1 MPDATTLLALG
12 LVLAS
17 AGGHASWNLLLKRAQ
32 RQEVFVWWLSA
43 FAMAA
48 LLPVAIVIA
57 LRTPLELVG
66 LWYVAGSALVHICYF
81 LFLGRSL
88 ARSDLSLVY
97 PIARGFGPGLA
108 PALAV
113 LTLGE
118 SVSLAGWAGIGGIV
132 AGIYLMAWWGRI
144 RLRLPL
150 RRPLSRPDFS
160 RLGRGNAAGIGYALL
175 ARSDLSLVYP
185 IARGF
190 GPGLAPALAVLTL
203 GESVSLA
210 GWAGIGGIVAG
221 IYLMAWWGRI
231 RLRLPLRR
239 PLSRPDFSRLGRGN
253 AAGIGYALLTGLC
266 IALYT
271 IVDKQGVAH
280 INPFL
285 YLYLTTVGVAI
296 GMLPYIIRNHG
307 WRAIAGEWRSERLA
321 IPAASG
327 LVYLAYGLALTA
339 LRISEV
345 SYVAPAREVGML
357 FALAL
362 GALVLR
368 ERITRGRL
376 AGAALIAA
384 GLAVITVFR

>member
-43 FAMAA
+43 FAVAA
-48 LLPVAIVIA
+48 LLPVAVVIA
-57 LRTPLELVG
+57 LRTSLEIVG

-108 PALAV
+108 PLLAV

-118 SVSLAGWAGIGGIV
+118 SVSIAGWAGIGCIV
-132 AGIYLMAWWGRI
+132 AGIYLMAWWGRV
-144 RLRLPL
+144 RLP
-150 RRPLSRPDFS
+150 RRLSRSDFS
-160 RLGRGNAAGIGYALL
+160 RMGQG
-175 ARSDLSLVYP
+175 S
-185 IARGF
+185 
-190 GPGLAPALAVLTL
+190 
-203 GESVSLA
+203 
-210 GWAGIGGIVAG
+210 
-221 IYLMAWWGRI
+221 
-231 RLRLPLRR
+231 
-239 PLSRPDFSRLGRGN
+239 

-280 INPFL
+280 ISPFL
-285 YLYLTTVGVAI
+285 YLYLTTVGVAV
-296 GMLPYIIRNHG
+296 GMLPYIVRNHG
-307 WRAIAGEWRSERLA
+307 WRAIVGEWRSERWA
-321 IPAASG
+321 IPTASG

-362 GALVLR
+362 GAVVLR
-368 ERITRGRL
+368 EQVTRGRL
-376 AGAALIAA
+376 AGAGLIAA

>member
-43 FAMAA
+43 FAAAA
-48 LLPVAIVIA
+48 LLPVAVVIA
-57 LRTPLELVG
+57 LRTSLEIVG

-97 PIARGFGPGLA
+97 PIARGFGPGLS
-108 PALAV
+108 PILAV

-118 SVSLAGWAGIGGIV
+118 SVSIAGWAGIGCIV
-132 AGIYLMAWWGRI
+132 AGIYLMAWWGRV
-144 RLRLPL
+144 RLPRRLPL
-150 RRPLSRPDFS
+150 SLPDFS
-160 RLGRGNAAGIGYALL
+160 
-175 ARSDLSLVYP
+175 S
-185 IARGF
+185 
-190 GPGLAPALAVLTL
+190 
-203 GESVSLA
+203 
-210 GWAGIGGIVAG
+210 
-221 IYLMAWWGRI
+221 M
-231 RLRLPLRR
+231 
-239 PLSRPDFSRLGRGN
+239 GRGN

-280 INPFL
+280 ISPFL
-285 YLYLTTVGVAI
+285 YLYLTTVGVAV
-296 GMLPYIIRNHG
+296 GMLPYIVRNHG
-307 WRAIAGEWRSERLA
+307 WRAIVGEWRSERWA
-321 IPAASG
+321 IPTASG

-362 GALVLR
+362 GAVVLR
-368 ERITRGRL
+368 ERVTRGRL
-376 AGAALIAA
+376 AGAGLIAA

>member
-1 MPDATTLLALG
+1 MPDAATLLALG

-48 LLPVAIVIA
+48 LLPVAIIIA
-57 LRTPLELVG
+57 LRTPLEIVG

-118 SVSLAGWAGIGGIV
+118 SVSLAGWAGIGSIV

-144 RLRLPL
+144 RVRLPI
-150 RRPLSRPDFS
+150 RLSRPDFS
-160 RLGRGNAAGIGYALL
+160 RIGQ
-175 ARSDLSLVYP
+175 
-185 IARGF
+185 
-190 GPGLAPALAVLTL
+190 
-203 GESVSLA
+203 
-210 GWAGIGGIVAG
+210 
-221 IYLMAWWGRI
+221 
-231 RLRLPLRR
+231 
-239 PLSRPDFSRLGRGN
+239 GN

-285 YLYLTTVGVAI
+285 YLYLMTAGVAV
-296 GMLPYIIRNHG
+296 GMLPYIVRNHG
-307 WRAIAGEWRSERLA
+307 WRTLVGEWRAEPWA

-362 GALVLR
+362 GAVVLR

-384 GLAVITVFR
+384 GLTVITVFR

>member
-144 RLRLPL
+144 RLRL
-150 RRPLSRPDFS
+150 RLSLPDFS
-160 RLGRGNAAGIGYALL
+160 R
-175 ARSDLSLVYP
+175 
-185 IARGF
+185 
-190 GPGLAPALAVLTL
+190 
-203 GESVSLA
+203 
-210 GWAGIGGIVAG
+210 
-221 IYLMAWWGRI
+221 M
-231 RLRLPLRR
+231 
-239 PLSRPDFSRLGRGN
+239 GRGN

-285 YLYLTTVGVAI
+285 YLYLMTAGVAI
-296 GMLPYIIRNHG
+296 GMLPYIVRNHG
-307 WRAIAGEWRSERLA
+307 WRAIAGEWRSERWA

>member
-132 AGIYLMAWWGRI
+132 AGIYLMAWWGRV
-144 RLRLPL
+144 RLQLPL
-150 RRPLSRPDFS
+150 RRP
-160 RLGRGNAAGIGYALL
+160 
-175 ARSDLSLVYP
+175 
-185 IARGF
+185 
-190 GPGLAPALAVLTL
+190 
-203 GESVSLA
+203 
-210 GWAGIGGIVAG
+210 W
-221 IYLMAWWGRI
+221 
-231 RLRLPLRR
+231 
-239 PLSRPDFSRLGRGN
+239 SRPDFSRLGRGN

-285 YLYLTTVGVAI
+285 YLYLMTAGVAV

-307 WRAIAGEWRSERLA
+307 WRAIAEEWRSERLA

-368 ERITRGRL
+368 ERITPGRL
-376 AGAALIAA
+376 AGAALIGA